1 MFLVFYRT
9 SDVFDAE
16 ERLNE
21 NNIKTEIAPTP
32 VQDKAYCGVCVKIGI
47 EALKS
52 ANEILLDLEY
62 QQIE

>member
-16 ERLNE
+16 ERRNE

-52 ANEILLDLEY
+52 AKEILLDLEY

>member
-1 MFLVFYRT
+1 MFLIFYRT

-21 NNIKTEIAPTP
+21 NNIKAEIAPTP
-32 VQDKAYCGVCVKIGI
+32 VQDKAYCGVCVKIGV

-52 ANEILLDLEY
+52 AKEILLDLEY
-62 QQIE
+62 QQVE